1 MTEKYELDMDTLG
14 DIYEWVDTFS
24 ITRPKKNIAR
34 DFSDCVNMAE
44 VAKHLFP
51 KLVDVHN
58 YPPAN
63 AVPRKIT
70 NWNTFNVKVLKKLGM
85 NFLTS
90 DDIQNISSCVPGSIE
105 WCLNEFKQASEAYFA
120 KKQSSQPSPQQK
132 KISKP
137 DPKATKEEHHEE
149 EELDD
154 QSSEADFDSPSPV
167 QKEPTPP
174 PAPKEETKKQPKQPQ
189 KRPLVQTEERSIN
202 SSQSVA
208 ILQKKHDEELAEK
221 DAAIEQLKDAIDTLS
236 QKVSKME
243 QMLRLKESR
252 IQTLTM
258 KLQQSGS
265 Y

>member
-14 DIYEWVDTFS
+14 DIYEWVDTFT

-44 VAKHLFP
+44 LAKHYFP

-58 YPPAN
+58 YPAAN
-63 AVPRKIT
+63 SVPRKIT

-90 DDIQNISSCVPGSIE
+90 DDIQNIASCVPGSIE
-105 WCLNEFKQASEAYFA
+105 WCLTEFKHASEAYFA
-120 KKQSSQPSPQQK
+120 KKQASQNSPQEKGNSAQNQK
-132 KISKP
+132 IV
-137 DPKATKEEHHEE
+137 KEYHEE

-174 PAPKEETKKQPKQPQ
+174 PAPKGKSKTQPKTVQ
-189 KRPLVQTEERSIN
+189 KRANVQQEEHIPSD
-202 SSQSVA
+202 
-208 ILQKKHDEELAEK
+208 LQLLTALKKKHEENMAEK
-221 DAAIEQLKDAIDTLS
+221 DATIEQLKDTIDVLE

-258 KLQQSGS
+258 KIQHAGL
-265 Y
+265 